1 MRRSEPIKCCW
12 IVGNSSQLVRNIARL
27 AWICQRNYFIK
38 PPQMPE
44 KRDWHGKIHWMN
56 FSEFTALCYEL
67 EKTSSRL
74 AKVAAAAEYLKR
86 LEPNEIRDGVA
97 FLSGRPFPISDPRTL
112 DIGSSAFSHAL
123 KTPPIENAVAPS
135 LTLKDVADNFAKI
148 AEAEGK
154 GSRAAKYA
162 RLRELVEMAGVD
174 ERTIIFRLLHNELRI
189 GLHDGLIQEAIARA
203 AATDLKTVRRAAL
216 FLSDLAEVAA
226 IALTEGAAGLQQV
239 DIKLFVPLLPMLSEL
254 SQDFD
259 EVLTVHKGK
268 TALEFK
274 YDGARIQ
281 IHKDRD
287 LVRIW
292 SRRLSEVT
300 HSIPEI
306 VAIARDELGGNS
318 FILDAEVVAV
328 GKDGRPFPFQELMRR
343 FKRIH
348 GVESA
353 ATEIP
358 LSLHLFDCLFL
369 DGRSLI
375 DEPYEERWSLLQSL
389 AGGKHLARKRIATDK
404 VEAEMFLK
412 EALAAGHEGL
422 MAKAL
427 DSPYMPGNRG
437 KLWFKIK
444 PAETVDCA
452 IIAADRGSGRRRG
465 WLSNYHLAV
474 ADGTGGFAPVGKTF
488 KGLTD
493 KEFTSMTAK
502 LQELQQADD
511 GYTVT
516 VKPEVVV
523 EVTYNEIQRSPQYS
537 SGFALRFARITKI
550 REDKSA
556 GQITTLAELQSL
568 YERQFVA
575 KSRR

>member
-1 MRRSEPIKCCW
+1 
-12 IVGNSSQLVRNIARL
+12 
-27 AWICQRNYFIK
+27 
-38 PPQMPE
+38 
-44 KRDWHGKIHWMN
+44 
-56 FSEFTALCYEL
+56 
-67 EKTSSRL
+67 
-74 AKVAAAAEYLKR
+74 
-86 LEPNEIRDGVA
+86 
-97 FLSGRPFPISDPRTL
+97 
-112 DIGSSAFSHAL
+112 
-123 KTPPIENAVAPS
+123 
-135 LTLKDVADNFAKI
+135 
-148 AEAEGK
+148 
-154 GSRAAKYA
+154 
-162 RLRELVEMAGVD
+162 
-174 ERTIIFRLLHNELRI
+174 
-189 GLHDGLIQEAIARA
+189 
-203 AATDLKTVRRAAL
+203 
-216 FLSDLAEVAA
+216 
-226 IALTEGAAGLQQV
+226 
-239 DIKLFVPLLPMLSEL
+239 MLSEL
-254 SQDFD
+254 SQDFN
-259 EVLTVHKGK
+259 EVLTAHKGK

-281 IHKDRD
+281 IHKDRN

-306 VAIARDELGGNS
+306 VAIARDELRGNS

-389 AGGKHLARKRIATDK
+389 AEGKHLARKKIATDK
-404 VEAEMFLK
+404 SEAEIFL
-412 EALAAGHEGL
+412 EAALAAGHEGL
-422 MAKAL
+422 MAKAP

-444 PAETVDCA
+444 PAETVDCV

-474 ADGTGGFAPVGKTF
+474 ADGTSGFAPVGKTF

-502 LQELQQADD
+502 LQELQLADD
-511 GYTVT
+511 GYTVA

-523 EVTYNEIQRSPQYS
+523 EVAYNEIQKSPQYS

-556 GQITTLAELQSL
+556 DQITSLAELQSL
-568 YERQFVA
+568 YDRQFVA
-575 KSRR
+575 KNRR

>member
-1 MRRSEPIKCCW
+1 
-12 IVGNSSQLVRNIARL
+12 
-27 AWICQRNYFIK
+27 
-38 PPQMPE
+38 MPE

-452 IIAADRGSGRRRG
+452 VIAADHGSGRRRG